1 MILIKANHNSVILIT
16 DYYYTS
22 LIYYKMGAGIS
33 VVDGNV
39 EISKERMQKIYEK
52 YSDPSA
58 YNAWKKQLEDAA
70 KKQEIYNK
78 TNTIYAANIF
88 MLKPE
93 TA

>member
-1 MILIKANHNSVILIT
+1 
-16 DYYYTS
+16 
-22 LIYYKMGAGIS
+22 MGAGYS

-70 KKQEIYNK
+70 KKQKIYYK
-78 TNTIYAANIF
+78 TKDIYRANVFIR
-88 MLKPE
+88 KPE
-93 TA
+93 SM

>member
-1 MILIKANHNSVILIT
+1 
-16 DYYYTS
+16 
-22 LIYYKMGAGIS
+22 MGTGYS

-70 KKQEIYNK
+70 KKQEIYYITK
-78 TNTIYAANIF
+78 DIYRANVFIR
-88 MLKPE
+88 KPE
-93 TA
+93 SM

>member
-1 MILIKANHNSVILIT
+1 
-16 DYYYTS
+16 
-22 LIYYKMGAGIS
+22 MGAGYS

-70 KKQEIYNK
+70 KK
-78 TNTIYAANIF
+78 TRNI
-88 MLKPE
+88 LQN
-93 TA
+93 